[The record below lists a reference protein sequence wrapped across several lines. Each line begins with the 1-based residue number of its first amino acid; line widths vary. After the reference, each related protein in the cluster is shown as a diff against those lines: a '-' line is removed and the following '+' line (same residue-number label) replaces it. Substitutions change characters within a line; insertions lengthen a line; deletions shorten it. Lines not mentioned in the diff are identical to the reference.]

1 MIELVL
7 IYLVLNCIAFLL
19 MKVDKRRAIKNKWR
33 ISESTLWTISIVGGA
48 LGSWAGMNTFRHK
61 TKHKTFQFG
70 LPLLTLVQIGTI
82 IYFTLV

>member
-48 LGSWAGMNTFRHK
+48 LGSWAGMNRFRHK